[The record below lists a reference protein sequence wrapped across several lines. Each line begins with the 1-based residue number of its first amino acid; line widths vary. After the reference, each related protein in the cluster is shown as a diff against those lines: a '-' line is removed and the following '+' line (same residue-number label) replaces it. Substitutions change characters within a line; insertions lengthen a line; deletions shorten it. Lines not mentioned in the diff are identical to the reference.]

1 MNDTTIYNETF
12 ICTEAGKDVMFKD
25 LTTLEHE
32 GRVYGLVSHPTHA
45 IRNIYS
51 AHAVRL
57 GDEISVGRFA
67 PCYTVEWDAESV
79 RDINLDEFEEIYPL
93 NDGYDIIRG
102 TV

>member
-1 MNDTTIYNETF
+1 MNDTIIHNETF

-57 GDEISVGRFA
+57 GDELCGRLV
-67 PCYTVEWDAESV
+67 PCYAVSWIADDPK
-79 RDINLDEFEEIYPL
+79 DIDLDYYENVQYL
-93 NDGYDIIRG
+93 NDSFDIIRG